1 MSGMVHD
8 IGKQVLGFF
17 FNDLFGMVIEEIRT
31 KNATMYEVEKDV
43 LGISHTDIGA
53 ALAGKWQLPDF
64 LTSVIGGHQ
73 DPSGQDTTP
82 AMTHLIHFSNA
93 CANTIG
99 FSFIQKP
106 TEPTID
112 PKTLELLGMENEAAA
127 ALFKELEPTVR
138 SQVTDTFS
146 AIFS

>member
-1 MSGMVHD
+1 
-8 IGKQVLGFF
+8 
-17 FNDLFGMVIEEIRT
+17 
-31 KNATMYEVEKDV
+31 
-43 LGISHTDIGA
+43 
-53 ALAGKWQLPDF
+53 
-64 LTSVIGGHQ
+64 
-73 DPSGQDTTP
+73 
-82 AMTHLIHFSNA
+82 MTHLIHLSNA

-106 TEPTID
+106 MEVPID
-112 PKTLELLGMENEAAA
+112 PQTLELLGMDAEATA